1 MKLHLIFL
9 FSLLIGLS
17 LVNSCEI
24 HSDEELVEGDDY
36 DLPSD
41 YETYS
46 KEEKYEYI
54 QDMISRYPKNTRWMP
69 EKGDIIVE
77 RSNNSYI

>member
-54 QDMISRYPKNTRWMP
+54 
-69 EKGDIIVE
+69 
-77 RSNNSYI
+77 